1 VGWPWYP
8 PIVKDNEDLFQDSVQ
23 DRARLAGASAK
34 RLRDD
39 KHPVADPM
47 DDDTDDLKVRPD
59 IVPNKKMSSHKCAKN
74 INYDISTPV
83 TVTVSTCNWYLPF
96 IASKAFIEPC
106 TKRATHNY
114 YSTELHPLL
123 TSCISCHLS
132 NLQIRDSGC
141 FLVHAVDDQC

>member
-8 PIVKDNEDLFQDSVQ
+8 PIVEDNEDFFQDFVQ

-59 IVPNKKMSSHKCAKN
+59 IVPNS
-74 INYDISTPV
+74 
-83 TVTVSTCNWYLPF
+83 
-96 IASKAFIEPC
+96 E
-106 TKRATHNY
+106 Y
-114 YSTELHPLL
+114 Y
-123 TSCISCHLS
+123 
-132 NLQIRDSGC
+132 
-141 FLVHAVDDQC
+141 